1 MRLLFTRTLAFTAA
15 ALALATALA
24 GCSSA
29 PASRSDDVPATDG
42 KPDLSASL
50 GTPGT
55 LVAADSGSVKPL
67 KYTEAGSPEM
77 KGVVIDL
84 TKEYAERLG
93 LEVRFEK
100 VSSDAVVPGVLA
112 QRYDVALA
120 AGDFAERRKTLD
132 FVDLVEGGVVLIV
145 QKGNPA
151 GISGRDDL
159 CGARLAIVKGSI
171 QQGYADEEQQKCADA
186 GKPAIDIQGYADG
199 PTATLALQ
207 SGRVDVEWSDLAVA
221 NELVTDEPDKFELAG
236 EPEHLAP
243 YGVGIPKENTEL
255 RDAIFAALTE
265 MKEDGT
271 YDRILSEWNQ
281 ESLALEKIEINGSK
295 F

>member
-1 MRLLFTRTLAFTAA
+1 MRLRTTRTVALTTA
-15 ALALATALA
+15 ALALATSLA
-24 GCSSA
+24 ACSSA
-29 PASRSDDVPATDG
+29 PASSTDGAPAADG
-42 KPDLSASL
+42 KPDLSSAL

-77 KGVVIDL
+77 QGLIVDL
-84 TKEYAERLG
+84 TKEYADRLG
-93 LEVRFEK
+93 LEVTFEK
-100 VSSDAVVPGVLA
+100 VSSDAVIPGVLA
-112 QRYDVALA
+112 KRYDVALA

-151 GISGRDDL
+151 DISGRNDL

-171 QQGYADEEQQKCADA
+171 QQGYADEEQKKCTDA

-221 NELVTDEPDKFELAG
+221 NQLVADEPDKFELAG
-236 EPEHLAP
+236 DPEHLAP
-243 YGVGIPKENTEL
+243 YGVGIPKDNTEL
-255 RDAIFAALTE
+255 RDAIFDALTE

-271 YDRILSEWNQ
+271 YDRILADWNQ

>member
-1 MRLLFTRTLAFTAA
+1 MRLRTTRALVVTAS
-15 ALALATALA
+15 LALATSLA
-24 GCSSA
+24 ACSSA
-29 PASRSDDVPATDG
+29 PASEPSGAPGAESEI
-42 KPDLSASL
+42 DLSSALSA
-50 GTPGT
+50 PGV

-67 KYTEAGSPEM
+67 KYTDAGSPEM
-77 KGVVIDL
+77 KGLIVDL
-84 TKEYAERLG
+84 TKEYADRLG
-93 LEVRFEK
+93 LEAQFEK
-100 VSSDAVVPGVLA
+100 VSSDAVIPGVLA

-151 GISGRDDL
+151 DIAGREDL

-171 QQGYADEEQQKCADA
+171 QQGYADEEQKKCADA

-207 SGRVDVEWSDLAVA
+207 SDRVDVEWSDLAVA
-221 NELVTDEPDKFELAG
+221 NELVADQPDQFELAG

-255 RDAIFAALTE
+255 RDAIFEALTA

-271 YDRILSEWNQ
+271 YDRILAEWGQ
-281 ESLALEKIEINGSK
+281 ESLGLEKIEINGSK

>member
-1 MRLLFTRTLAFTAA
+1 MRLRTTRAVVITA
-15 ALALATALA
+15 ALALAASLA
-24 GCSSA
+24 ACSSSPETESA
-29 PASRSDDVPATDG
+29 PAPGAEG
-42 KPDLSASL
+42 KADLSSAL
-50 GTPGT
+50 GAAGV

-77 KGVVIDL
+77 QGLIVDL
-84 TKEYAERLG
+84 TKEYAKRLG
-93 LEVRFEK
+93 LDVKFEK
-100 VSSDAVVPGVLA
+100 VSSDAVIPGVLA
-112 QRYDVALA
+112 KRYDVALA

-171 QQGYADEEQQKCADA
+171 QQGYADEEQKKCADA
-186 GKPAIDIQGYADG
+186 GKPPIDIQGYADG

-207 SGRVDVEWSDLAVA
+207 SARVDVEWSDLAVA
-221 NELVTDEPDKFELAG
+221 NQLVADEPEEFELAG

-243 YGVGIPKENTEL
+243 YGVGIPKDNTAL
-255 RDAIFAALTE
+255 RDAIFEALTE

-271 YDRILSEWNQ
+271 YDRILEDWNQ
-281 ESLALEKIEINGSK
+281 SSLGLKKIEINGSK

>member
-1 MRLLFTRTLAFTAA
+1 MTLRTTRAVVFTA
-15 ALALATALA
+15 ALALAASLA
-24 GCSSA
+24 ACSSSPEPDA
-29 PASRSDDVPATDG
+29 ALGSTEGAV
-42 KPDLSASL
+42 DLSAAL
-50 GTPGT
+50 ATPGV

-77 KGVVIDL
+77 QGLIVDL
-84 TKEYAERLG
+84 TKEYTKRLG
-93 LEVRFEK
+93 LDVRFEK
-100 VSSDAVVPGVLA
+100 VSSDAVIPGVLA

-151 GISGRDDL
+151 GISGREDL

-171 QQGYADEEQQKCADA
+171 QQGYADEEQKKCAAA

-207 SGRVDVEWSDLAVA
+207 SARVDVEWSDLAVA
-221 NELVTDEPDKFELAG
+221 NQLVADEPEQFELAG

-243 YGVGIPKENTEL
+243 YGVGIPKDNTAL
-255 RDAIFAALTE
+255 RDAIFEALTA

-271 YDRILSEWNQ
+271 YDRILEDWNQ
-281 ESLALEKIEINGSK
+281 SSLGLKKIEINGSK